1 MINSIYEQRAEQI
14 NGVFKAMRYFVL
26 MQDYLISQ
34 IILSDLHIIGLYAN
48 SSCIISLTNVK
59 ILKSTELHY

>member
-1 MINSIYEQRAEQI
+1 
-14 NGVFKAMRYFVL
+14 MRYFVL

-48 SSCIISLTNVK
+48 SSRIISLTNVK